1 MKIKHIKIQGFRGI
15 DELTLDFGA
24 GNMSVLIGVN
34 GVGKSSVIDC
44 LAILLSAYV
53 KRLKKVFGERR
64 LQKSFE
70 NDYSVGSSNTV
81 TIQNVSG
88 STINYYVAGD
98 SLGSQHSRK
107 LKSKID
113 DVKNNCDSS
122 TLEILVNYDH
132 SPFA

>member
-1 MKIKHIKIQGFRGI
+1 
-15 DELTLDFGA
+15 
-24 GNMSVLIGVN
+24 
-34 GVGKSSVIDC
+34 VIDY